1 LILPNGVPAPG
12 AGRRAAGVFRG
23 LLFGARRA
31 RGGVPF
37 QHSGCGY
44 GHVTWLCFFRVFW
57 AAASPHA
64 PRPNGRGSASHVLA
78 CRGGRNS
85 AGV

>member
-1 LILPNGVPAPG
+1 MPAPG

-44 GHVTWLCFFRVFW
+44 GHVTWLVFLPRFLGRRLHLMLRDPMGGAPILTFW
-57 AAASPHA
+57 HA
-64 PRPNGRGSASHVLA
+64 GE
-78 CRGGRNS
+78 
-85 AGV
+85 GVILRA